1 MKNRIIIAFILL
13 STFVFARIDIATSIL
28 PQASLIQA
36 IGGNNVSVVTMIPAG
51 ASPHSYEPKPSQMLS
66 ISKAKIYFTIGMEFE
81 NAWLPRFHSQ
91 NKDMMIIDATKGI
104 KKIKMVAHYDEHEEH
119 GHHGD
124 EKLDP
129 HVWTTPKNMAIMAT
143 NIRDTLIKIDTKNQA
158 LYNANYKKLINSIRY
173 TDIQIKNILK
183 DTPKG
188 AKFMIFHPAWGY
200 FAKNYN
206 LIQVPIELEGKEP
219 KARDLIGL
227 ISTVKKEHI
236 KAIFVAP
243 EFSSKSASQ
252 ISQATHVPVVKI
264 SNLGYNWQSY
274 MLNFAKAVA
283 NHK

>member
-1 MKNRIIIAFILL
+1 MKNRVIIAFILL
-13 STFVFARIDIATSIL
+13 STFTFAKIDIATSIL

-81 NAWLPRFHSQ
+81 NAWLPRFRSQ
-91 NKDMMIIDATKGI
+91 NKNMMTIDTTKGI
-104 KKIKMVAHYDEHEEH
+104 KKIKMVAHHDEHEEH
-119 GHHGD
+119 GHHTK

-143 NIRDTLIKIDTKNQA
+143 NIRNTLIKIDGKNQVT
-158 LYNANYKKLINSIRY
+158 YNANYTKLVSSIKQ
-173 TDIQIKNILK
+173 TDAQIKSILK
-183 DTPKG
+183 ATPKG
-188 AKFMIFHPAWGY
+188 SKFMIFHPAWGY
-200 FAKNYN
+200 FAKDYN

-219 KARDLIGL
+219 KARDLIAL

-252 ISQATHVPVVKI
+252 ISQATHVPVIKI
-264 SNLGYNWQSY
+264 SNLEYNWQAY